1 MATQDELP
9 FESDAK
15 LAELLRDGAK
25 RDVLPPASSQLR
37 SLVMDKLQSDGKHQA
52 SDKPDKVNTRSG
64 NAGAGAWLGAIV
76 TIAGC
81 VVVAVLVGQFAGP
94 RQNKEAVAKNF
105 GNSDPLGTSNKES
118 GYLPMNPAP
127 GKGRPQHG
135 PFPVDE
141 SEAMPV
147 QLGDGEDYVE
157 SLNKTRPEGRIAQQ
171 ANEPYSLGDGT
182 NTSEYAPLHDI
193 ELAPGT
199 VAGVKVKQQADG
211 YLANGTNGHRNV
223 GSVTGKGVTG
233 RGQPYARS
241 DKSPTRGITPAEGI
255 VAEVDKLAILE
266 DRFGET
272 DGKNTWEFRVADSS
286 HKRMSDMRWHE
297 SQQRTQFGREQYA
310 KLIENQPVSPYAAPL
325 STFGIDVDTASYA
338 NIRRFL
344 TAGSLPPVDAIRIEE
359 MVNYFS
365 YSYPKPE
372 GDDPFRVDMEL
383 AECPWNQGHL
393 LLRIGLKGK
402 EVEISKRPASN
413 LVFLV
418 DVSGSMADEN
428 KLPLLRQ
435 SLSLLTE
442 QLTENDRVSI
452 VTYAGET
459 SLRLPATSGDQKE
472 KIQTVINGLSS
483 GGSTNGGAGIILA
496 YEQAAQ
502 GFIKDGINRVILAT
516 DGDLNVGITSDED
529 LVKLI
534 EEKRQGGTFLTVL
547 GFGEGNLQDAKMEGL
562 ADHGNGVYAY
572 IDGLREARKVL
583 VEQFSGTLQTIAKD
597 VKIQVEFNPQEI
609 ENYRLI
615 GYENRALAAKDFAND
630 KKDAGDIGAGHTVTA
645 LYELVPVSANKEE
658 DHHRK
663 PMEEPLKYQNR
674 SANTVAPKEPAPEKV
689 PAELSDAAK
698 SGELLTVK
706 LRFKKPAAD
715 VSELREFA
723 LKDKPKKFGQASP
736 DFQFASSVAGYG
748 MLLRSSPYRGSLTAG
763 FVAEVAAANQG
774 SDQGGYRAEFV
785 DLVRKSVSLLPAAA
799 SERPSE

>member
-25 RDVLPPASSQLR
+25 RDALPPASSQLR
-37 SLVMDKLQSDGKHQA
+37 SLVMDKLQSDGKQQA
-52 SDKPDKVNTRSG
+52 TTTNPEKVSTRSG
-64 NAGAGAWLGAIV
+64 NAGLGAWLGAIV

-94 RQNKEAVAKNF
+94 RQNKEAVARYFSEPDPF
-105 GNSDPLGTSNKES
+105 GHDVDPDSVDHLAATA
-118 GYLPMNPAP
+118 AP
-127 GKGRPQHG
+127 GKKPQHG

-141 SEAMPV
+141 SGVRTIELA
-147 QLGDGEDYVE
+147 DGEDYAE
-157 SLNKTRPEGRIAQQ
+157 TLNKTRPEGRIAQQ
-171 ANEPYSLGDGT
+171 ANELYSLGDGT
-182 NTSEYAPLHDI
+182 KAYEYARPHDM

-199 VAGVKVKQQADG
+199 VAGVKVKQQGGQAHPFS
-211 YLANGTNGHRNV
+211 ANGQR
-223 GSVTGKGVTG
+223 GV
-233 RGQPYARS
+233 A
-241 DKSPTRGITPAEGI
+241 PAEGI
-255 VAEVDKLAILE
+255 VMEADKLAILE

-272 DGKNTWEFRVADSS
+272 DGKNTWEFRVADSYR
-286 HKRMSDMRWHE
+286 KRMDDMRWFE
-297 SQQRTQFGREQYA
+297 SKQRTQFGREQYA
-310 KLIENQPVSPYAAPL
+310 KLIENAPISPFAAPL

-516 DGDLNVGITSDED
+516 DGDLNVGIISDED

-547 GFGEGNLQDAKMEGL
+547 GFGEGNLQDAKMEGF

-583 VEQFSGTLQTIAKD
+583 VEQLSGTLQTIAKD

-645 LYELVPVSANKEE
+645 LYELVPASANKEE

-674 SANTVAPKEPAPEKV
+674 SAKTVAPKESAPEKA

-715 VSELREFA
+715 VSELREFV

-785 DLVRKSVSLLPAAA
+785 DLVRKSVSLLPASS
-799 SERPSE
+799 SERPAE

>member
-1 MATQDELP
+1 MSRRDSRMATQDELP

-15 LAELLRDGAK
+15 LAELLREGAK
-25 RDVLPPASSQLR
+25 RDALPPASSPLR

-52 SDKPDKVNTRSG
+52 TTKPEKVNTRSSS
-64 NAGAGAWLGAIV
+64 AGVGAWLGAIV

-94 RQNKEAVAKNF
+94 RQNNDALAKNF
-105 GNSDPLGTSNKES
+105 GNSEPLGTSNKES

-127 GKGRPQHG
+127 GKKKPQHG
-135 PFPVDE
+135 PFPVDK

-147 QLGDGEDYVE
+147 QLADGEDYSE
-157 SLNKTRPEGRIAQQ
+157 LLNKTRPEGRIAQQ
-171 ANEPYSLGDGT
+171 SNESYGLSDGIKASEAVPLYSL
-182 NTSEYAPLHDI
+182 EQ
-193 ELAPGT
+193 APGT

-211 YLANGTNGHRNV
+211 YLRYDAE
-223 GSVTGKGVTG
+223 SK
-233 RGQPYARS
+233 
-241 DKSPTRGITPAEGI
+241 RGITPAEGI
-255 VAEVDKLAILE
+255 VAEVDKLAVIE
-266 DRFGET
+266 GRFGEV
-272 DGKNTWEFRVADSS
+272 DGKNSWEFRQADSS
-286 HKRMSDMRWHE
+286 RKRMDDMRWYE
-297 SQQRTQFGREQYA
+297 SQKGTQFGREQYA

-344 TAGSLPPVDAIRIEE
+344 MAGSLPPVDAIRIEE

-383 AECPWNQGHL
+383 ADCPWNQGHL

-402 EVEISKRPASN
+402 EVEVSKRPASN

-547 GFGEGNLQDAKMEGL
+547 GFGEGNLQDSKMEGL

-583 VEQFSGTLQTIAKD
+583 VEQLSGTLQTIAKD

-674 SANTVAPKEPAPEKV
+674 SANTVAPKEPAPEKA
-689 PAELSDAAK
+689 PAELSEAAK

>member
-25 RDVLPPASSQLR
+25 RDALPPASSQLR
-37 SLVMDKLQSDGKHQA
+37 SLVMDKLQNDGTHQA
-52 SDKPDKVNTRSG
+52 TAVKPEKVSTRSST
-64 NAGAGAWLGAIV
+64 AGLGAWLGAIV

-81 VVVAVLVGQFAGP
+81 VVVAVIVGQYSKP
-94 RQNKEAVAKNF
+94 RQNKEAVAQYF
-105 GNSDPLGTSNKES
+105 SAQDPIENKVGDVDNPS
-118 GYLPMNPAP
+118 SLASRPAASKKKTRVPLPID
-127 GKGRPQHG
+127 G
-135 PFPVDE
+135 
-141 SEAMPV
+141 SEASTV
-147 QLGDGEDYVE
+147 QDGEVE
-157 SLNKTRPEGRIAQQ
+157 LYAETLNKSRVDLAQ
-171 ANEPYSLGDGT
+171 NDGIKAYGIRE
-182 NTSEYAPLHDI
+182 EYVIDPASGI
-193 ELAPGT
+193 
-199 VAGVKVKQQADG
+199 VAEAKVEQLKQQTDG
-211 YLANGTNGHRNV
+211 YDLYDAY
-223 GSVTGKGVTG
+223 S
-233 RGQPYARS
+233 
-241 DKSPTRGITPAEGI
+241 TRGRRGVEAAEGI
-255 VAEVDKLAILE
+255 VMEVDKLTALE
-266 DRFGET
+266 ERLGEV
-272 DGKNTWEFRVADSS
+272 DEKNSWEFREANAYR
-286 HKRMSDMRWHE
+286 KRLNDMRWSE
-297 SQQRTQFGREQYA
+297 SQKGGQFGREQREQYA
-310 KLIENQPVSPYAAPL
+310 KLIENHPVSPFAAPL

-383 AECPWNQGHL
+383 AECPWHQGHL

-583 VEQFSGTLQTIAKD
+583 VEQLSGTLQTIAKD

-674 SANTVAPKEPAPEKV
+674 SAKTVAPKEFAPEKA

-706 LRFKKPAAD
+706 LRFKKPTAD

-723 LKDKPKKFGQASP
+723 LKDKPKKFGQASS

-748 MLLRSSPYRGSLTAG
+748 MLLRSSPYRGALTVG

-785 DLVRKSVSLLPAAA
+785 DLVRKSASLLPAPA
-799 SERPSE
+799 SERPAE